1 MQFFVLLFLLS
12 HAMVTAVPGCLSDRD
27 KDHRPRKNCTAAGFS
42 AVPEGI
48 EPSTKVLLFPGNVF
62 SSLSWHSFMIFTEI
76 YEIDFTGNKVPELT
90 PSATPIL
97 PTLSVLRLG
106 SNHLT
111 SLSDSSF
118 SACPALTELYLEKNR
133 IDSLSDHTFSGL
145 SKLEILDL
153 SSNRIKVLPKL
164 MLHPLP
170 AIETLYLEDNK
181 IKVMPDDWFSKKKEV
196 PYLYLSANP
205 WACSCSLGYLRRYL
219 EDYEFNIYV
228 RDGPLIKSD
237 GESVVCDSPQTLK
250 GSPVLSLEESDL
262 CSVPEPEESG
272 PTGDLDQTQTSGF
285 PTAVTA
291 IPTVAILPPTPPS
304 PTTHH
309 PPLPPTPPSPTTH
322 HPPLPP
328 TPPSPTTH
336 HPPPPPTPPSPTTRH
351 PPLPRTS
358 PPPPPPPPLTTTII
372 TTATPTSAAPATIA
386 PTVVLQL
393 YTEYH
398 RVITWSWYQ
407 TFTSL
412 IEWSSHSEEKSII
425 QGSLAGSHAFVTPPS
440 PPVRPSTESP
450 ADMTT
455 AVPATP
461 GRTKSVPIN
470 VTSTIPTTPEP
481 PTTAIPLWVKAA
493 GGRRRE
499 KISADGA
506 AGVFCF
512 WLFAAC
518 VLLCVAS
525 AACILVTLARLVVW
539 YRRVYK
545 PLSVALAK
553 RGGGSDG
560 VRLLTYS
567 RREEKEVAGEE
578 GVMALYRSVLFIH
591 KEREEAMEREDG
603 GKEDDEGGKGGK
615 ERLLVTLK
623 PTGSEE
629 VKRED
634 GGERGGREERGV
646 YRKTLY
652 RLLSKEEEI
661 EGWRDVM
668 EECRVSAEDG
678 GRTGRGKDGGME
690 RERSGGGGVVSR
702 KRYSVILRE
711 ETGEAGGA
719 REERDWVVGG
729 WEVKR
734 GGGEEGEGGEQPR
747 SSWGE
752 WLAHYLPSMPWGVT
766 MPPEGEAAE

>member
-1 MQFFVLLFLLS
+1 MQLFVLLLLFLLS

-42 AVPEGI
+42 TVPEGI
-48 EPSTKVLLFPGNVF
+48 EPSTKVLLFPRNLF
-62 SSLSWHSFMIFTEI
+62 SSLSWHSFLIFTEI
-76 YEIDFTGNKVPELT
+76 YEIDFTGNKVPEVP

-111 SLSDSSF
+111 SLSDGSF
-118 SACPALTELYLEKNR
+118 SACPALIELYLEKNS

-181 IKVMPDDWFSKKKEV
+181 INVMPDDWFSKKKEV

-219 EDYEFNIYV
+219 DDYEFNIYV

-262 CSVPEPEESG
+262 CSVPEPEES
-272 PTGDLDQTQTSGF
+272 
-285 PTAVTA
+285 
-291 IPTVAILPPTPPS
+291 
-304 PTTHH
+304 
-309 PPLPPTPPSPTTH
+309 
-322 HPPLPP
+322 
-328 TPPSPTTH
+328 
-336 HPPPPPTPPSPTTRH
+336 
-351 PPLPRTS
+351 
-358 PPPPPPPPLTTTII
+358 
-372 TTATPTSAAPATIA
+372 
-386 PTVVLQL
+386 
-393 YTEYH
+393 
-398 RVITWSWYQ
+398 
-407 TFTSL
+407 
-412 IEWSSHSEEKSII
+412 
-425 QGSLAGSHAFVTPPS
+425 
-440 PPVRPSTESP
+440 
-450 ADMTT
+450 
-455 AVPATP
+455 
-461 GRTKSVPIN
+461 
-470 VTSTIPTTPEP
+470 
-481 PTTAIPLWVKAA
+481 
-493 GGRRRE
+493 
-499 KISADGA
+499 
-506 AGVFCF
+506 
-512 WLFAAC
+512 
-518 VLLCVAS
+518 
-525 AACILVTLARLVVW
+525 VVW

-603 GKEDDEGGKGGK
+603 GKEDDEGGEGGK

-711 ETGEAGGA
+711 EMGEAGGA

-734 GGGEEGEGGEQPR
+734 GEGEEGEGGEQPR